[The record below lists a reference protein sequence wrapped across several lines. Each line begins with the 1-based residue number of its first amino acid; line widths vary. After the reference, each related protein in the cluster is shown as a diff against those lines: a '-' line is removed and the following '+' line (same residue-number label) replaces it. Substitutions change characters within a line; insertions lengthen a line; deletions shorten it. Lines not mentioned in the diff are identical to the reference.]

1 MKLRTKSIIT
11 LIAML
16 LGGIGQVAAQDTKF
30 KTTTIIKLDGTV
42 PSDASDAGT
51 ISVAYSEPVN
61 GKVTMTITA
70 TPATGK
76 TYITADQITVL
87 KTVDGSEAQTRE
99 DPGIITPDPVTALDV
114 TADPTGPTTYTY
126 IFEGERMANTRGTR
140 GVTIGEYY
148 FPYDFEITADFQS
161 LIDITNATI
170 TLGETTFAY
179 TGQEIKPTVSSV
191 VLNGETIPADNYTVS
206 YLYNIEPAEATAEG
220 DVPTVQISGKLP
232 YIGEITQKFT
242 ITKAEA
248 TLKYS
253 KETAEATLNAE
264 FEAPTLTVT
273 PEGLQG
279 ITYSSSNT
287 NAATIAA
294 DGKVTIVGAGETTI
308 TAAFAGDEHYKEAEA
323 SYVLTVNKITTELK
337 YSKETA
343 EATMG
348 AEFEAPTLTVTPEGL
363 QGITY
368 ASSNTNA
375 ATIAED
381 GKVTIVG
388 AGETIIKAS
397 FEGNE
402 IYEAAEASY
411 TLTVSKDKATL
422 KYSAETAEATMGA
435 EFEAPTL
442 TVTPEG
448 LEGITY
454 TSSNTDA
461 ATISAE
467 GKVTLVGK
475 GETKITATF
484 AGNETY
490 EPAEASYTLTIKQVK
505 TELKYS
511 TDKVTVAM
519 GAEFEAPTLTVS
531 PEGLTGITYTSSNTN
546 AATINAEGK
555 VTLVGEGQTTIKA
568 SFAGNAI
575 YEPAEASYTLTVEKG
590 VGEGYALWIGET
602 QVTKD
607 NKEHILGEGNLT
619 FTFND
624 ETKTLLITNNED
636 ETIVI
641 ESRMP
646 LLNVYLN
653 GDKENKLKAIFYN
666 NLGDVNN
673 KGNLYITCYNNTK
686 TPSNV
691 TIKND
696 AGKSVIYGFEEVK
709 YNTDAKL
716 SFVEPEKT
724 KYSYTEGQMIK
735 TLTNDDGTTT
745 TSVADELSI
754 AQLLTPIDATVSF
767 DVRNMQVMD
776 KDGNPQYNE
785 DGSPKLVNTDNAIVS
800 DVLITLSNNNGTT
813 INGFSD
819 ATEDGDNRS
828 GLVIET
834 ENMTDAFVQ
843 SIAAN
848 VLNDVYTPG
857 DNDFAN
863 TGYIGLT
870 ILLPAGYGNI
880 LTELNA
886 DPGYDFH
893 ILIAETTASRP
904 NVLDK
909 GKIYTPFN
917 VEETTYCYIY
927 LVKNNYAGTRLGK
940 REKVHGKV
948 YSVGVSVSKARSVN
962 PPSEASGGALP
973 ASEDPKVN
981 ETTTPTPPTGI
992 TSVNSERQT
1001 LKSGWYTLDG
1011 QKIAE
1016 PKQRGLYIKDGKKV
1030 AIK

>member
-16 LGGIGQVAAQDTKF
+16 LGGIGQVAAQDTHEITPPVKS
-30 KTTTIIKLDGTV
+30 IIYLLDGKSSESAPGSITTETTV
-42 PSDASDAGT
+42 SSNGT
-51 ISVAYSEPVN
+51 FT
-61 GKVTMTITA
+61 VTLTV
-70 TPATGK
+70 TPDFGK
-76 TYITADQITVL
+76 TYIEKDNIVVT
-87 KTVDGSEAQTRE
+87 KTVSGEKAQTRE
-99 DPGIITPDPVTALDV
+99 VEIDNEPVELYRVADSET
-114 TADPTGPTTYTY
+114 DPTGVTKYYFT
-126 IFEGERMANTRGTR
+126 FGNVANTRGYWKE
-140 GVTIGEYY
+140 GENVYEY
-148 FPYDFEITADFQS
+148 EYDYEVTADFQS

-253 KETAEATLNAE
+253 KETAEATLQAE

-273 PEGLQG
+273 PEGLEG

-287 NAATIAA
+287 NAATIAE

-323 SYVLTVNKITTELK
+323 SYVLTVNKIATELK

-368 ASSNTNA
+368 SSSNTNA

-388 AGETIIKAS
+388 AGET
-397 FEGNE
+397 
-402 IYEAAEASY
+402 
-411 TLTVSKDKATL
+411 
-422 KYSAETAEATMGA
+422 
-435 EFEAPTL
+435 
-442 TVTPEG
+442 
-448 LEGITY
+448 
-454 TSSNTDA
+454 
-461 ATISAE
+461 
-467 GKVTLVGK
+467 
-475 GETKITATF
+475 KITATF
-484 AGNETY
+484 AGNEIY
-490 EPAEASYTLTIKQVK
+490 KSAEASYTLTIKQVK

-531 PEGLTGITYTSSNTN
+531 PEGLAGITYTSSNTN
-546 AATINAEGK
+546 AATISAEGK

-568 SFAGNAI
+568 SFAGNET

-607 NKEHILGEGNLT
+607 NCEHILGNKDLT
-619 FTFND
+619 FAFNPD
-624 ETKTLLITNNED
+624 SKILLITNNQDED
-636 ETIVI
+636 IVI
-641 ESRMP
+641 ESR
-646 LLNVYLN
+646 LDELTIYLN
-653 GDKENKLKAIFYN
+653 GNKDSKSNKLKKVFFN
-666 NLGDVNN
+666 NLGNAEN
-673 KGNLYITCYNNTK
+673 KGKLVFTTNYNV
-686 TPSNV
+686 PGS
-691 TIKND
+691 IDLKND
-696 AGKSVIYGFEEVK
+696 QGESVITGFESVEFDSK
-709 YNTDAKL
+709 SKL
-716 SFVEPEKT
+716 TFALPEKT
-724 KYSYTEGQMIK
+724 TYEYKNGAMTKTVVDENGTE
-735 TLTNDDGTTT
+735 T
-745 TSVADELSI
+745 TSAADELSI
-754 AQLLTPIDATVSF
+754 GQSLTPIDETVTF
-767 DVRNMQVMD
+767 TLNNLYLRDEE
-776 KDGNPQYNE
+776 GNLITDDSGEPTLPN
-785 DGSPKLVNTDNAIVS
+785 LVNSVVK
-800 DVLITLSNNNGTT
+800 DVLITLPGSNDNNSGDGISLDDSDGRVGIT
-813 INGFSD
+813 IETLSMTDDKVKTIAQKVISDDTYFPGSD
-819 ATEDGDNRS
+819 AF
-828 GLVIET
+828 
-834 ENMTDAFVQ
+834 A
-843 SIAAN
+843 
-848 VLNDVYTPG
+848 
-857 DNDFAN
+857 NDFV
-863 TGYIGLT
+863 GMT
-870 ILLPAGYGNI
+870 ILLPACTGSI
-880 LTELNA
+880 TTDLNL
-886 DPGYDFH
+886 DPGYEFH
-893 ILIAETTASRP
+893 ALIAEEDA
-904 NVLDK
+904 
-909 GKIYTPFN
+909 GKLKSTIKVIPAGKVETPFD
-917 VEETTYCYIY
+917 VAMPSYCYIY
-927 LVKNNYAGTRLGK
+927 LVQIGASTRLGK

-973 ASEDPKVN
+973 ASGDPNVN
-981 ETTTPTPPTGI
+981 EETTPAPPTGI
-992 TSVNSERQT
+992 ISVNREQQT
-1001 LKSGWYTLDG
+1001 VKSGWYTLDG